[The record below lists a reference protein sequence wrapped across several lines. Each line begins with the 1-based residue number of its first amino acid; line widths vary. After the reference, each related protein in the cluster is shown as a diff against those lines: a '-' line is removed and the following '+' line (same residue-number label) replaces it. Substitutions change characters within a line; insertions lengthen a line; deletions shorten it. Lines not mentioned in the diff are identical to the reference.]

1 MTLSDYVPGESLLH
15 RLPPGIKILAL
26 ALSGTLLFALPR
38 LELAGGALLLVML
51 LYPLAR
57 IPLRTMLLQIKP
69 LLWILLLLFAVQW
82 WLVSVQSAAM
92 VVLRL
97 MALMLTASLVTLT
110 TRVSEMVDALENGL
124 FWLRFLRI
132 NPAKVSMALS
142 LALRFIPVLAA
153 ITAEVREAQRARG
166 LERSIIAVAIPVIV
180 RTLKMA
186 DDIAAA
192 LDARAYDPQ
201 LSRPR
206 PAAEPQRDAE

>member
-15 RLPPGIKILAL
+15 RLPPGIKILVL

-166 LERSIIAVAIPVIV
+166 LDRSIIAVAIPVIV

>member
-15 RLPPGIKILAL
+15 RLPPGIKILVL

>member
-1 MTLSDYVPGESLLH
+1 MTLSDYVPGRSLLH
-15 RLPPGIKILAL
+15 RLPPGLKILTL
-26 ALSGTLLFALPR
+26 ALSGTLLFAFPR
-38 LELAGGALLLVML
+38 LELAGGALLLVVL

-82 WLVSVQSAAM
+82 WLVSWQSAAM

-166 LERSIIAVAIPVIV
+166 LERSIIAVAIPVMV

-201 LSRPR
+201 SSRPR

>member
-1 MTLSDYVPGESLLH
+1 MTLSDYVPGDSLIH

-26 ALSGTLLFALPR
+26 ALTGTLLFAIPR
-38 LELAGGALLLVML
+38 LELAAAALLLVGL
-51 LYPLAR
+51 FYPLAG
-57 IPLRTMLLQIKP
+57 IPLRMMVLQLKP

-82 WLVSVQSAAM
+82 WLVSWQSAT
-92 VVLRL
+92 VVALRL
-97 MALMLTASLVTLT
+97 MALMLAASLVTLT
-110 TRVSEMVDALENGL
+110 TRVSEMVDALEKGL

-166 LERSIIAVAIPVIV
+166 LERSIIAVAIPVLV

-192 LDARAYDPQ
+192 LDARAYDPHA
-201 LSRPR
+201 SRPQ
-206 PAAEPQRDAE
+206 AADKPLRESE